1 MGALLASGK
10 SKGDINVCGKYQLYH
25 YAAGA
30 AIWLVDT
37 VKKMDKEYFA
47 FVASDQIVCLSH
59 KDKEQLRSILEV
71 ACLQDQDMIFF
82 DGPPE
87 LSTIRLRSFLSP
99 AVRPQRNSPLSL
111 ARDREILKQFGG
123 AHIFQ
128 CVLLKKSLLEQ
139 LGRLL
144 EAIIKAGSNGYDL
157 DYGVYDVAVMPQ
169 LVRPNWLKKQ
179 KHSEALNI
187 YEALCDLAN
196 KARCIFPISMPI
208 KVFNV
213 NTPNI
218 LEQLQKMLKD
228 YNNV

>member
-10 SKGDINVCGKYQLYH
+10 SKGCIHVCGTHQLYH

-30 AIWLVDT
+30 AMWLVDT

-47 FVASDQIVCLSH
+47 FVACDQIVCLSH
-59 KDKEQLRSILEV
+59 KNKRQLRNILEV
-71 ACLQDQDMIFF
+71 ACLQNADLIFF

-87 LSTIRLRSFLSP
+87 LSAIRLRSFLSKGIQLQKNLP
-99 AVRPQRNSPLSL
+99 HML
-111 ARDREILKQFGG
+111 ARDREMLRQFGG

-128 CVLLKKSLLEQ
+128 CVLLKKSLLGPLAQ
-139 LGRLL
+139 VL
-144 EAIIKAGSNGYDL
+144 EAITKATSNGYDL

-179 KHSEALNI
+179 KRSDALDI
-187 YEALCDLAN
+187 YAALCELAD
-196 KARCIFPISMPI
+196 KARRIFPISMPI

-218 LEQLQKMLKD
+218 LEQLRKRITSVEK
-228 YNNV
+228 